1 MTNQD
6 KLDAQLE
13 KLAMQYGKLND
24 KQVAF
29 AIKEIGRIRGDIADL
44 LADFAASDG
53 TIKRQRLSRL
63 LRELNGIETLIR
75 EYGTAALDEIIK
87 ETSKHASSGM
97 SKAIAA
103 AVGAGAMTG
112 AMTGAELERINRNVF
127 NYVIKRYG
135 DDGLVLSDR
144 VWRLS
149 GDMRDELSKVLRA
162 DIIRGESVSAMI
174 AHIRQVH
181 DNETWKIRRLVVTEG
196 NTAYRVVSAHSAK
209 KSDVVKW
216 VKITDNGHRHR
227 HHSSHRCYQLARE
240 DRYGQGAG
248 VFKATDSEIY
258 MPHPG
263 CSSYLTY
270 VLDDSY
276 L

>member
-6 KLDAQLE
+6 KLDTQLE

-24 KQVAF
+24 KQVAY
-29 AIKEIGRIRGDIADL
+29 AIKEIGRIRGDLADL
-44 LADFAASDG
+44 LAEFADKDG
-53 TIKRQRLSRL
+53 IIKKQRLSRL
-63 LRELNGIETLIR
+63 LRELNGIEQLLR
-75 EYGTAALDEIIK
+75 EYGTTSIEEIIR
-87 ETSKHASSGM
+87 ETAEKGTAEFSTALVGVVGTG
-97 SKAIAA
+97 AIAK
-103 AVGAGAMTG
+103 
-112 AMTGAELERINRNVF
+112 AELERINTNVF
-127 NYVIKRYG
+127 NYVVKRYG

-174 AHIRQVH
+174 AHIREVH
-181 DNETWKIRRLVVTEG
+181 ENETWKIKRLVVTEG
-196 NTAYRVVSAHSAK
+196 NTAYRVASAQSAK
-209 KSDVVKW
+209 NSDVVEW

-227 HHSSHRCYQLARE
+227 HHSSHRCYQLARQ

-248 VFKATDSEIY
+248 VFKTTDSEIY

-270 VLDDSY
+270 VLDERY

>member
-63 LRELNGIETLIR
+63 LRELNGIESLIR
-75 EYGTAALDEIIK
+75 EYGTAALDETIK
-87 ETSKHASSGM
+87 ETSNHASSGM

-103 AVGAGAMTG
+103 VVGTG

-135 DDGLVLSDR
+135 DDDLVLSDR

-196 NTAYRVVSAHSAK
+196 NTAYRVASAHSAK

-216 VKITDNGHRHR
+216 VKITDNGHRHKG
-227 HHSSHRCYQLARE
+227 HHTHRCYELARA
-240 DRYGQGAG
+240 DKYGQGAG
-248 VFKATDSEIY
+248 IYLPDDSEIY
-258 MPHPG
+258 SPHPG
-263 CSSYLTY
+263 CSSYITY
-270 VLDDSY
+270 VLDERY